1 MRHRRR
7 YNTQTIQKKKRS
19 TVSYPAYP
27 KKKTSFSKL
36 FRNFILLIVLAGIIY
51 AGTAYLYPLLTSLW
65 PESDDSEILAEE
77 NDTRQFPVEEE
88 PEPAAEYRTPIPEMI
103 QVEVLNGCG
112 ESGIAKFLADK
123 LREANYDVVNMGNYI
138 EGGKPKWDVEQ
149 TRLVDQI
156 GQIDQARKLGDA
168 MGVDYSRV
176 ETYENPSPI
185 ADITIIIG
193 KDYASLEIFKDRQ

>member
-1 MRHRRR
+1 LRHRRR

-27 KKKTSFSKL
+27 KKKNASSKVFSY
-36 FRNFILLIVLAGIIY
+36 FVILVVLAGLTY
-51 AGTAYLYPLLTSLW
+51 VGTVYVIPWLTDLW
-65 PESDDSEILAEE
+65 P
-77 NDTRQFPVEEE
+77 DTIGTETSGKQTDKPQFPVEEE
-88 PEPAAEYRTPIPEMI
+88 PEPVTEYRTPIPEMI

-138 EGGKPKWDVEQ
+138 EGGKPKWDVEL
-149 TRLVDQI
+149 TRLIDQI
-156 GQIDQARKLGDA
+156 GHLDKARKLGEV
-168 MGVDYSRV
+168 MGVDYAQV
-176 ETYENPSPI
+176 ETFENPSPI

-193 KDYASLEIFKDRQ
+193 KDYSTLKIFKDRP